1 MKITKIILLLT
12 LFISTSCGYKPVYF
26 KNDQLMLEF
35 NKIVSIGDQRLNKK
49 IINTVGLL
57 ESEFNE
63 SLNELSLE
71 TNFDIEETSKN
82 SKGQVETYR
91 SVINVKLTIKKDEKI
106 LKSKNFLKEFSYNNK
121 DNKFELTQYQ
131 SEIKN
136 NLINKSSEEIL
147 LFLNLL

>member
-1 MKITKIILLLT
+1 
-12 LFISTSCGYKPVYF
+12 
-26 KNDQLMLEF
+26 MLEF

-82 SKGQVETYR
+82 TKGQVETYR

>member
-12 LFISTSCGYKPVYF
+12 LFISASCGYKPIYL
-26 KNDQLMLEF
+26 KNEQLMLEF

-131 SEIKN
+131 SKIKN

>member
-1 MKITKIILLLT
+1 
-12 LFISTSCGYKPVYF
+12 
-26 KNDQLMLEF
+26 MLEF

>member
-12 LFISTSCGYKPVYF
+12 LFINTSCGYKPIYL

-82 SKGQVETYR
+82 TKGQVETYR

>member
-12 LFISTSCGYKPVYF
+12 LFISTSCGYKPIYL

-82 SKGQVETYR
+82 TKGQVETYR

-131 SEIKN
+131 SEIKY